1 MAYMDTYRVWQQRQL
16 EDPDLVLE
24 MEQIQGNEKEIKE
37 RFIKDLEFGTA
48 GLRGILGVG
57 TNRMNIY
64 TVRLATQGMADY
76 INASHKGASVAIGYD
91 SRIKSQ
97 LFAEETAC
105 VFAANGV
112 RVYLFSELMPTPVLS
127 YAVRELHCDAGIV
140 ITASH
145 NPAQYNGYK
154 AYGPDGCQLNP
165 EAAAK
170 VLEYAGKT
178 DIFDGVK
185 RIPLQEGLSSGH
197 ISYIS
202 QELVDAFL
210 DRVYSLRINPS
221 LPASQPLKVVY
232 TPLNGSGNRCVRS
245 ILSRMGV
252 DVTVVPEQEHPD
264 GNFPTCT
271 YPNPE
276 EMATLQLGIAL
287 CQQLGGDLV
296 LATDP
301 DCDRVGIA
309 VNHHGQFV
317 LPTGNEVGVLMLEY
331 IASCRKAQSTL
342 PQNPVA
348 VKSIVST
355 PLADAVA
362 AYHGVE
368 MINVLTGFKYI
379 GEQVSLLAEKG
390 QPDRFLLG
398 FEESY
403 GYMTGDHVRDKDAVN
418 GSMII
423 CEMAQY
429 YKNQGKTLIDVLDD
443 IFARHGVYSAKVKG
457 YTFEGTDGMEK
468 MAKIM
473 ASLRQN
479 PPVSFAGYNVT
490 GYADYKTGFRTA
502 NGQQEP
508 LNLPAANILE
518 YNLEQNLKIVIRP
531 SGTEPKIK
539 VYLTIVCPTKEQV
552 EPLALQLLQ
561 AVEQYMA

>member
-1 MAYMDTYRVWQQRQL
+1 MAYMDTYRIWQQRQL

-24 MEQIQGNEKEIKE
+24 MQQIQGNEKEIKE

-76 INASHKGASVAIGYD
+76 INASSQKPSVAIGYD

-105 VFAANGV
+105 VFAANGIQV
-112 RVYLFSELMPTPVLS
+112 HLFSQLMPTPVLS
-127 YAVRELHCDAGIV
+127 YAVRQLHCDAGIV

-170 VLEYAGKT
+170 VLEYAAKT
-178 DIFDGVK
+178 NIFNGVK
-185 RIPLQEGLSSGH
+185 RVSLDDGLKSGM
-197 ISYIS
+197 IAYIS
-202 QELVDAFL
+202 DQLVESFL
-210 DRVYSLRINPS
+210 DRVYSLRVNPGIS
-221 LPASQPLKVVY
+221 AQQPLKVVY
-232 TPLNGSGNRCVRS
+232 TPLNGSGNRCVRA

-252 DVTVVPEQEHPD
+252 DVTVVPEQEQPD

-276 EMATLQLGIAL
+276 EKATLELGIAL
-287 CQQLGGDLV
+287 CEKIGGDLV

-309 VNHHGQFV
+309 VNHHGQFI

-331 IASCRKAQSTL
+331 IASCRKEQGTL
-342 PQNPVA
+342 PQHPVA

-355 PLADAVA
+355 PLADEVA
-362 AYHGVE
+362 KYHGVE

-379 GEQVSLLAEKG
+379 GEQVTMLADKG
-390 QPDRFLLG
+390 EPNRFLLG

-429 YKNQGKTLIDVLDD
+429 YKNQGKTLIDALDD

-468 MAKIM
+468 MSQIM
-473 ASLRQN
+473 ANLRQN
-479 PPVSFAGYNVT
+479 PPCAIGGFDVVGH
-490 GYADYKTGFRTA
+490 ADYKTGKRVF
-502 NGQQEP
+502 NGQEQP
-508 LNLPAANILE
+508 LNLPSANILE
-518 YNLEQNLKIVIRP
+518 YNLKQNLKVVIRP

-539 VYLTIVCPTKEQV
+539 VYLTIVCSSKDQI
-552 EPLALQLLQ
+552 EPLAARLFDS
-561 AVEQYMA
+561 VEQYLK

>member
-1 MAYMDTYRVWQQRQL
+1 MAYMDTYRIWQQRQL

-24 MEQIQGNEKEIKE
+24 MQQIQGNEKEIKE

-76 INASHKGASVAIGYD
+76 INASSQKPSVAIGYD

-105 VFAANGV
+105 VFAANGIQV
-112 RVYLFSELMPTPVLS
+112 HLFSQLMPTPVLS
-127 YAVRELHCDAGIV
+127 YAVRQLHCDAGIV

-145 NPAQYNGYK
+145 NPAKYNGYK

-170 VLEYAGKT
+170 VLEYAAKT
-178 DIFDGVK
+178 NIFNGVK
-185 RIPLQEGLSSGH
+185 RVSLDEGLKSGM
-197 ISYIS
+197 IAYIS
-202 QELVDAFL
+202 DQLVESFL
-210 DRVYSLRINPS
+210 DRVYSLRINPGIS
-221 LPASQPLKVVY
+221 AQQPLKVVY
-232 TPLNGSGNRCVRS
+232 TPLNGSGNRCVRA

-252 DVTVVPEQEHPD
+252 DVTVVPEQEQPD

-276 EMATLQLGIAL
+276 EKATLELGIAL
-287 CQQLGGDLV
+287 CEKIGGDLV

-309 VNHHGQFV
+309 VNHHGQFI

-331 IASCRKAQSTL
+331 IASCRKEQGTL
-342 PQNPVA
+342 PQHPVA

-355 PLADAVA
+355 PLADEVA
-362 AYHGVE
+362 KYHGVE

-379 GEQVSLLAEKG
+379 GEQVTMLADKG
-390 QPDRFLLG
+390 EPDRFLLG

-429 YKNQGKTLIDVLDD
+429 YKNQGKTLIDALDD

-468 MAKIM
+468 MSQIM
-473 ASLRQN
+473 ANLRQN
-479 PPVSFAGYNVT
+479 PPCAIGGFDVVGH
-490 GYADYKTGFRTA
+490 ADYKTGKRVV
-502 NGQQEP
+502 NGQEQP
-508 LNLPAANILE
+508 LNLPSANILE
-518 YNLEQNLKIVIRP
+518 YNLKQNLKVVIRP

-539 VYLTIVCPTKEQV
+539 VYLTIVCSSKDQI
-552 EPLALQLLQ
+552 EPLAARLFDS
-561 AVEQYMA
+561 VEQYLK